1 MTILSVQD
9 LVVIAVA
16 LALTG
21 FLAWFFFGPR
31 KARAA
36 QLVGNV
42 QEVAVTVRGGYSP
55 DHVRAR
61 QGVPLRIIFDRQESG
76 ECTSRVVF
84 PDFGVN
90 QLLPAFAQTAAA
102 LIPAYAGEFGFACGM
117 NMVHGTLVVEPA
129 SPSESAPAPMDRARE
144 APVQVPAAEE
154 ETGGQDSETAERRA
168 EIADVT
174 RRVVVGA

>member
-9 LVVIAVA
+9 LVVIVAA

-36 QLVGNV
+36 QLIGSV

-55 DHVRAR
+55 DHLRAR
-61 QGVPLRIIFDRQESG
+61 QGVPLRITFDRQESG

-90 QLLPAFAQTAAA
+90 QPLPAFAQTAIQ
-102 LIPAYAGEFGFACGM
+102 LMPADEGEFGFACGM
-117 NMVHGTLVVEPA
+117 NMVHGTLVIEPA
-129 SPSESAPAPMDRARE
+129 SPPEGAPAPIDRAQEPAVRAPSAEGEPESGAGSAGQDRE
-144 APVQVPAAEE
+144 A
-154 ETGGQDSETAERRA
+154 AERRA
-168 EIADVT
+168 EIA
-174 RRVVVGA
+174 

>member
-1 MTILSVQD
+1 
-9 LVVIAVA
+9 
-16 LALTG
+16 
-21 FLAWFFFGPR
+21 
-31 KARAA
+31 
-36 QLVGNV
+36 
-42 QEVAVTVRGGYSP
+42 
-55 DHVRAR
+55 
-61 QGVPLRIIFDRQESG
+61 SG
-76 ECTSRVVF
+76 ERGSRGAF
-84 PDFGVN
+84 PDSGLT
-90 QLLPAFAQTAAA
+90 QLLPAFAQTAVR

-174 RRVVVGA
+174 RRVVVGAVLTAPVLFTVMAGRFLPVGILANHCVELA